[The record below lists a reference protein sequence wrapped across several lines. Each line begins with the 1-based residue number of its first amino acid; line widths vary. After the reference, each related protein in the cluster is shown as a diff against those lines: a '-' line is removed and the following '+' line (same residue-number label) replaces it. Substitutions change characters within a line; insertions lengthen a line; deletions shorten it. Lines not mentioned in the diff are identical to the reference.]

1 MNLLTTKDLAAIFK
15 LSERQVADRTVHLP
29 DFPPA
34 RKIGGAR
41 RWVEAEIME
50 WINVVSL
57 RGRKPSR
64 RSKC

>member
-29 DFPPA
+29 GFPPA

-41 RWVEAEIME
+41 RWLEEEILE
-50 WINVVSL
+50 WVKITASQ
-57 RGRKPSR
+57 GRKPSR
-64 RSKC
+64 SSRC